1 MPIDERTP
9 TEQPAPETLFQPSS
23 GQGERNWLPM
33 AIGWIAVVIAVTVG
47 LLVWRSMRGPAP
59 QGPPSYASQ
68 LKISDLKL
76 SQEENFLGGTVT
88 YLGGTIANGGDKTV
102 SAVNLNVVF
111 RNSLDE
117 IVQRETLPVRILD
130 RSGPYPDTYDM
141 RLRPIAPGQQREFR
155 LTFEHLSTDWNQQ
168 APELR
173 VTAVSLQ

>member
-1 MPIDERTP
+1 
-9 TEQPAPETLFQPSS
+9 
-23 GQGERNWLPM
+23 M
-33 AIGWIAVVIAVTVG
+33 AIGWIAVAVAVTVG
-47 LLVWRSMRGPAP
+47 LLVWRSTRGPAP

-76 SQEENFLGGTVT
+76 SQEENFLGSTVT
-88 YLGGTIANGGDKTV
+88 YLGGTIANAGDKTV
-102 SAVNLNVVF
+102 SSVSLNVTF
-111 RNSLDE
+111 RNTLGE

-155 LTFEHLSTDWNQQ
+155 LTFEHLSADWNQQ

-173 VTAVSLQ
+173 VTGVSLQ